1 MVTAAEM
8 ALASNIGVTLIAT
21 SETHAHPFL
30 FGEDQ
35 ARYLVATQDPEGLI
49 AEAQAQGVHALVA
62 GEAGGDAFA
71 SRELFSIPMTR
82 LRETHEGWLPAYMA

>member
-1 MVTAAEM
+1 M

-21 SETHAHPFL
+21 SNAHAHPFL

-35 ARYLVATQDPEGLI
+35 ARYLVATRDPEGLI
-49 AEAQAQGVHALVA
+49 ATAQAEGVHALVV

-71 SRELFSIPMTR
+71 SRELFSIPLAR
-82 LRETHEGWLPAYMA
+82 LRDAHEGWLPSYMA